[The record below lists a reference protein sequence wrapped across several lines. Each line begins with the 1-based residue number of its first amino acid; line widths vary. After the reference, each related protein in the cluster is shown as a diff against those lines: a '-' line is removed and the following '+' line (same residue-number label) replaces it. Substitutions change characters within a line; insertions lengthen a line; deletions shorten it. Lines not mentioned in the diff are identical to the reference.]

1 MTNMFLENNSV
12 SNPSINIV
20 IPMAGEGSR
29 FKKAGFEKPKPFI
42 DVMGKPMV
50 KWVME
55 NLNVPGAH
63 YILISR
69 KEHIAAE
76 SDLVASIEKE
86 FSVTI
91 ITVDQL
97 TEGTACTVL
106 FSREYINND
115 TPLLIANSDQWVE
128 FSLEDMLR
136 DAKQNNWDGS
146 ILTFI
151 DKEMNPKWS
160 FAKTNEKSEVVEVKE
175 KVAISDK
182 ATVGIYYFSKGRY
195 FVDAAVDMIVHNER
209 VNNEFYTCPVYNWA
223 LKNNLLI
230 GIYDIPPAAMHGLG
244 TPEDLKLFLTWFNL
258 HSSKA

>member
-1 MTNMFLENNSV
+1 MFPKNNFV
-12 SNPSINIV
+12 MNPSINIV

-29 FKKAGFEKPKPFI
+29 FKKAGYEKPKPFI

-55 NLNVPGAH
+55 NLQVPSAH

-69 KEHIAAE
+69 KEHIEAE
-76 SDLVASIEKE
+76 SDLVAAIEKE
-86 FSVTI
+86 FPVTI

-106 FSREYINND
+106 FSRKHINND
-115 TPLLIANSDQWVE
+115 TPLLIANADQWVE
-128 FSLEDMLR
+128 FSLKALLED
-136 DAKQNNWDGS
+136 AEQNKWDGS

-151 DKEMNPKWS
+151 DKERNPKWS
-160 FAKTNEKSEVVEVKE
+160 FAKTKENREVIEVKE

-223 LKNNLLI
+223 IRNNLRI
-230 GIYDIPPAAMHGLG
+230 GIYDIPPSAMHGLG
-244 TPEDLKLFLTWFNL
+244 TPEDLELFKSWLNV
-258 HSSKA
+258 HSSRV